1 MTKLKNLLKE
11 NMLRFGTKN
20 LSTSSKRR
28 LSESNADL
36 YNMAIQRIKKNPSE
50 SMSRIKSYKPTSQED
65 ENDKNFYITFIQSVI
80 NKSPMTPAD
89 YIGKRLGYN
98 MKLFNLLPL

>member
-1 MTKLKNLLKE
+1 MIKLKNFLAE

-36 YNMAIQRIKKNPSE
+36 YNTAIQRIKKNPSE
-50 SMSRIKSYKPTSQED
+50 SMSRIKSYKPASQED
-65 ENDKNFYITFIQSVI
+65 ETDKNFYITFIQSVI
-80 NKSPMTPAD
+80 DKSPMTPAD

-98 MKLFNLLPL
+98 MKLFNLLPR